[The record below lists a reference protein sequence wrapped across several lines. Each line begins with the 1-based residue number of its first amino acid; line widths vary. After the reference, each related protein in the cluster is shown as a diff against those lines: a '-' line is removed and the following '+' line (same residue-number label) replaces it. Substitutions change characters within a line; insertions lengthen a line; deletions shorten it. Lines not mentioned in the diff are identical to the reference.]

1 MGKKTWQRFERNERE
16 LKERL
21 ERVEK
26 EGTQEDI
33 ERVSN
38 ALIFFD
44 KRKIK
49 KRRKYKESIA
59 KGPLKRGG
67 EEVVEEREEKQEED
81 EELLK
86 ERKDTYD
93 GAIDNINS
101 AALD

>member
-1 MGKKTWQRFERNERE
+1 MGKNTWQRFERNERE

-38 ALIFFD
+38 ALIVLD

-49 KRRKYKESIA
+49 KEGSTRNPLRKD
-59 KGPLKRGG
+59 PL
-67 EEVVEEREEKQEED
+67 REEAK
-81 EELLK
+81 K
-86 ERKDTYD
+86 
-93 GAIDNINS
+93 
-101 AALD
+101 

>member
-1 MGKKTWQRFERNERE
+1 MDKKTWKRFERNERE

-33 ERVSN
+33 EKASN
-38 ALIFFD
+38 ELIHLN
-44 KRKIK
+44 KRKNK
-49 KRRKYKESIA
+49 KRKQYKESIA

-86 ERKDTYD
+86 ERLAAYD
-93 GAIDNINS
+93 GAVDNINS